1 MSFVLLPCIAKY
13 HETLKSRSNTGTPNI
28 KGDAVDV
35 SIRGGSES
43 DDTFIYVA
51 YADMPYFAVWP
62 LLSSS
67 SSSAASK
74 SNDYMSPPLHKRV
87 NCVEVS
93 PSGQY
98 FATGDWGS
106 NVIVWDVMQTR
117 RTDWHTTGFFEI
129 Y

>member
-1 MSFVLLPCIAKY
+1 
-13 HETLKSRSNTGTPNI
+13 
-28 KGDAVDV
+28 
-35 SIRGGSES
+35 
-43 DDTFIYVA
+43 
-51 YADMPYFAVWP
+51 MPYFAVWP

-74 SNDYMSPPLHKRV
+74 SNATSPPLHKRV

-129 Y
+129 YLDVVQIVSGSYSDAYMLRLHTQTRSCLSAHTDTTHICVISKLR